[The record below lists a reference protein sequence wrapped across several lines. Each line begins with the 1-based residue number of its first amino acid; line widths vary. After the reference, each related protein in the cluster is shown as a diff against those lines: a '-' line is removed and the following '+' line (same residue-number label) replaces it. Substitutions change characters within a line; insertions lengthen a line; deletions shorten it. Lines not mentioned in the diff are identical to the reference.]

1 MNGIKH
7 ASEMPDIQA
16 CVNRLAVNED
26 GVLGF
31 ITSVKTV
38 GKTTIFIGFDMK
50 ESKDWASMDPLV
62 IQDQPAFESIIDCAG
77 FFAPE
82 EPPGVHIKMMGP
94 PPTFNTPFDK
104 DVFGKLNKGQAQS
117 FHDLL
122 NDLFNPQ
129 GLNGGNAENGDSVK
143 DWEFRLDNDDEDPK
157 NDK

>member
-1 MNGIKH
+1 MNGIKR
-7 ASEMPDIQA
+7 ANEMNDVQE

-38 GKTTIFIGFDMK
+38 GSTTVFIGFDMK
-50 ESKDWASMDPLV
+50 DSRDWAAIDPFILA
-62 IQDQPAFESIIDCAG
+62 DQPSFESLVDCAG

-82 EPPGVHIKMMGP
+82 EPPGVHIKMMGN

-104 DVFGKLNKGQAQS
+104 EIFGKLDKNQAQS

-122 NDLFNPQ
+122 NDLFNPN
-129 GLNGGNAENGDSVK
+129 GLKGINGENGDSVK